1 MGERDG
7 PERGGPDH
15 GRGGRDRG
23 RATDPGGADSVI
35 AFRGGLPPAR
45 GGPAG
50 RRGGG
55 GVDRL
60 WRPTRHPESLAELD
74 GWLEEQLALALA
86 DQVAHGSLYLWT
98 DDQRCEVG
106 FRLDEP
112 AEGIERLVPLGEL
125 LEQAVYRNL
134 PPDPRHRT
142 GYRFAGRGLAEMRA
156 LRAVLAEVVALI
168 DRHLPAV
175 DEGPPAG

>member
-1 MGERDG
+1 MKK
-7 PERGGPDH
+7 RGGPDRGGPDR
-15 GRGGRDRG
+15 GRGGRGHG
-23 RATDPGGADSVI
+23 RAADPGGAARVI
-35 AFRGGLPPAR
+35 VLHGRPPPAR

-50 RRGGG
+50 RPGGG

-98 DDQRCEVG
+98 DGSCRVG

-112 AEGIERLVPLGEL
+112 ADAIGQAVPLGEL

-134 PPDPRHRT
+134 PPDPRHRE

-156 LRAVLAEVVALI
+156 LRAVLAGALALI
-168 DRHLPAV
+168 DRHLPAANG
-175 DEGPPAG
+175 ERG

>member
-1 MGERDG
+1 M
-7 PERGGPDH
+7 
-15 GRGGRDRG
+15 
-23 RATDPGGADSVI
+23 
-35 AFRGGLPPAR
+35 
-45 GGPAG
+45 
-50 RRGGG
+50 
-55 GVDRL
+55 DRL

-98 DDQRCEVG
+98 DGRCEVG

-112 AEGIERLVPLGEL
+112 AEGVERLVPLGEL

-134 PPDPRHRT
+134 PPDPRHRE

-156 LRAVLAEVVALI
+156 LRAVLAGALALI
-168 DRHLPAV
+168 DRHLPAANG
-175 DEGPPAG
+175 ERG